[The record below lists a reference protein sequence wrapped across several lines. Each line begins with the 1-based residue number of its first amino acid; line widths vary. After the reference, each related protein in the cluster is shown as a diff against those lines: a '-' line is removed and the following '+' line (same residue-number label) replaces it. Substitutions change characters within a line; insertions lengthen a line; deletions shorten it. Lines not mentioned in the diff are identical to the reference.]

1 MSLSYAGVN
10 SRTNMEIATGKINP
24 YINQQM
30 AKVQAK
36 VQQINELY
44 KQSIAKNNLQRDT
57 YYKQMVI
64 LDKEIVLTLQRINNA
79 DENIMNLRK
88 DR

>member
-1 MSLSYAGVN
+1 
-10 SRTNMEIATGKINP
+10 
-24 YINQQM
+24 M